1 MEENL
6 IFDICE
12 RYSAFISSSDNISV
26 LLGLSYRIILYS
38 HMQNAVSDNV
48 KTAYDEFYEKHD
60 EAWRMLGARYKAQ
73 HIVEVCKGRTFKKV
87 LEVGAGDGSILKYL
101 SDQNFAPEYHAVEIS
116 DSGVDRI
123 RQRNIPGV
131 KSVQLFDGYRLPFE
145 DNSFDLVI
153 LSHVLEHVE
162 HERLLLRQLKRVAG
176 HCVIEV
182 PLDYRA
188 GVDKKIKHFLA
199 YGHINMYTPTSL
211 RYLLLTEGFEVVTGL
226 VSMIEPEVTKFNT
239 YINQKKPKS
248 LVTDL
253 KINAEY
259 AVKKALV
266 SIFGKKKA
274 EEKANAYTVLCKRS
288 DQQMGIF

>member
-1 MEENL
+1 MAEQ
-6 IFDICE
+6 
-12 RYSAFISSSDNISV
+12 
-26 LLGLSYRIILYS
+26 G
-38 HMQNAVSDNV
+38 VSDNV

-60 EAWRMLGARYKAQ
+60 EAWRMLGAKYKAQ
-73 HIVEVCKGRTFKKV
+73 HIIDVCKGHNLKKV

-116 DSGVDRI
+116 ESGVESIKSRKID
-123 RQRNIPGV
+123 NL
-131 KSVQLFDGYRLPFE
+131 KSVQVFDGYHLPFA
-145 DNSFDLVI
+145 DNSFDLII

-162 HERLLLRQLKRVAG
+162 HERLLLRELKRVAEY
-176 HCVIEV
+176 CVIEV
-182 PLDYRA
+182 PRDYKV

-211 RYLLLTEGFEVVTGL
+211 RYLLLTEGFDIVADLT
-226 VSMIEPEVTKFNT
+226 SMIEPEVTKFNT

-259 AVKKALV
+259 AVKKMLV
-266 SIFGKKKA
+266 SLFGKEKA
-274 EEKANAYTVLCKRS
+274 EEKASAYTVLCKRS
-288 DQQMGIF
+288 EQQMGIF